1 MAISIPLSTNT
12 TGRSPQLGGQPT
24 TIRNAADAQAALS
37 NRLAERLG
45 LPPGS
50 LTAKQDDFSPEKVA
64 DRVMGFVEQRLKSE
78 AASGASPEKLQ
89 QLLDQ
94 ARSGVQ
100 KGFDEARKILDGM
113 GVLKDKIASD
123 IDDTFKRIQQGFA
136 GLDKLYGSV
145 PSAGEGNGVTPT
157 SSDRFAAVA
166 ESFELNIT
174 TRDGDRLRVSV
185 AEASAAW
192 SRTEGANSQSG
203 SLQIGGWQV
212 EVEGELDDQEKAALE
227 KLFSQVQDLSNSFY
241 SGDMAGA
248 FDRAMALDMDSSQL
262 ASMSLRLTQ
271 TSVRQATDT
280 YGSVSSQGG
289 QSASAVNGALTDY
302 AQGLLDALRTADAW
316 VSDGKGLLQDL
327 LKGGFSLDE
336 RFDAGRLDKAEQV
349 NGRLLDGLQGLL
361 GSTLAPQ
368 QGEGSEKA

>member
-136 GLDKLYGSV
+136 GLDKLYGSA
-145 PSAGEGNGVTPT
+145 PSTGGKNGVTPT

-185 AEASAAW
+185 AQASAAW
-192 SRTEGANSQSG
+192 SRSEGTNSQSG

-212 EVEGELDDQEKAALE
+212 EVEGELDDEEKAALG

-280 YGSVSSQGG
+280 YGSVSNQGG
-289 QSASAVNGALTDY
+289 QPASATNGALTDY

-336 RFDAGRLDKAEQV
+336 RFDSGRLEKAEQV

-361 GSTLAPQ
+361 SSTLTPQ
-368 QGEGSEKA
+368 AGEGNEKA

>member
-1 MAISIPLSTNT
+1 MTVSLPLSTPT
-12 TGRSPQLGGQPT
+12 TGRSPQLGGQTP
-24 TIRNAADAQAALS
+24 IRNAADAQVALS

-50 LTAKQDDFSPEKVA
+50 LTAKQDDFSPDKVA
-64 DRVMGFVEQRLKSE
+64 DRVLGFIEQRLKSE
-78 AASGASPEKLQ
+78 AASGADPEKLQ
-89 QLLDQ
+89 KLLEQ
-94 ARSGVQ
+94 ARSGVE

-113 GVLKDKIASD
+113 GLLKDKVASD

-136 GLDKLYGSV
+136 GLDKQYGAAPAGGSV
-145 PSAGEGNGVTPT
+145 AVPS

-166 ESFELNIT
+166 ESFELDIT

-185 AEASAAW
+185 AQASAAW
-192 SRTEGANSQSG
+192 SRTEGANSESG

-212 EVEGELDDQEKAALE
+212 AVDGDLDDEEKAALE
-227 KLFSQVQDLSNSFY
+227 KLFTQVQDLSNSFY

-248 FDRAMALDMDSSQL
+248 FDRAMSLDMDGSQL

-280 YGSVSSQGG
+280 YGSVSNQGG

-302 AQGLLDALRTADAW
+302 AQGLLDALRTANEW
-316 VSDGKGLLQDL
+316 VSDGKGLMQDL

-336 RFDAGRLDKAEQV
+336 RFDKTRLDKAEQL
-349 NGRLLDGLQGLL
+349 NDRLLDGLQGVL
-361 GSTLAPQ
+361 GSTLAPKA
-368 QGEGSEKA
+368 GEGAADA

>member
-12 TGRSPQLGGQPT
+12 TGRSPQLGGQPA

-64 DRVMGFVEQRLKSE
+64 GRVMGLVEQRLKSE

-136 GLDKLYGSV
+136 GLDKLYGAV
-145 PSAGEGNGVTPT
+145 PSAGENSAVTPA

-185 AEASAAW
+185 AQASAAW

-212 EVEGELDDQEKAALE
+212 DVEGELDDQEKAALE
-227 KLFSQVQDLSNSFY
+227 KLFSQVQDLSNYFY
-241 SGDMAGA
+241 SGDVAGA

-302 AQGLLDALRTADAW
+302 AQGLLDALRNADAW

-361 GSTLAPQ
+361 GSTLTPPS
-368 QGEGSEKA
+368 GKGSEKA

>member
-12 TGRSPQLGGQPT
+12 TGRTPQLGGQT

-45 LPPGS
+45 LPAGS
-50 LTAKQDDFSPEKVA
+50 LTAAKQDDYTPEKVA
-64 DRVMGFVEQRLKSE
+64 DRVLSFVEQRLSRE
-78 AASGASPEKLQ
+78 AASGASPEKMQ
-89 QLLDQ
+89 QLMEQ

-100 KGFDEARKILDGM
+100 KGFEDARKILDGM
-113 GVLKDKIASD
+113 GVLSGKIASD
-123 IDDTFKRIQQGFA
+123 IDDTASRIDQGLA
-136 GLDKLYGSV
+136 GLDKLYGN
-145 PSAGEGNGVTPT
+145 SATTGNTGVTPT

-174 TRDGDRLRVSV
+174 TRDGDRLRVSI
-185 AEASAAW
+185 AQASAAW
-192 SRTEGANSQSG
+192 SRTEGSSNQSG

-212 EVEGELDDQEKAALE
+212 EVEGELDDEEKAALG

-280 YGSVSSQGG
+280 YDSVSSEGG
-289 QSASAVNGALTDY
+289 QSASAVNSALTDY
-302 AQGLLDALRTADAW
+302 AQSLLDALRTADTW
-316 VSDGKGLLQDL
+316 SSDGKGLLQEL

-336 RFDAGRLDKAEQV
+336 RFDTDSLEKAEQF
-349 NGRLLDGLQGLL
+349 NGRLLDGLEGLL
-361 GSTLAPQ
+361 NSTLAPQ
-368 QGEGSEKA
+368 AGEGSENA

>member
-1 MAISIPLSTNT
+1 MAISIPLSTST
-12 TGRSPQLGGQPT
+12 TGRSPQIGVQP

-50 LTAKQDDFSPEKVA
+50 LNAKQDDFSPEKVA
-64 DRVMGFVEQRLKSE
+64 DRVMGFIEQRLKSE
-78 AASGASPEKLQ
+78 AASGADPEKLQ

-100 KGFDEARKILDGM
+100 KGFDEARKMLDGM
-113 GVLKDKIASD
+113 GLLKDKVAAD
-123 IDDTFKRIQQGFA
+123 IDDTFKRIEQGFA
-136 GLDKLYGSV
+136 GLDKLYGAA
-145 PSAGEGNGVTPT
+145 SAAGGNSGVTPT

-185 AEASAAW
+185 AQASAAW
-192 SRTEGANSQSG
+192 SRTEGSGSQSG

-212 EVEGELDDQEKAALE
+212 EVEGELDDQEKAALG
-227 KLFSQVQDLSNSFY
+227 KLFDQVQDLSNSFY

-280 YGSVSSQGG
+280 YGSVSNQGG
-289 QSASAVNGALTDY
+289 QPASATNGALTDY

-336 RFDAGRLDKAEQV
+336 RFDAGRLEKAEQV

-361 GSTLAPQ
+361 GSTQAPQ
-368 QGEGSEKA
+368 DGEVNNKT

>member
-174 TRDGDRLRVSV
+174 TREGDRLRVSV
-185 AEASAAW
+185 AQASAAW

>member
-12 TGRSPQLGGQPT
+12 TGRTPQLGGQP

-45 LPPGS
+45 LPAGS
-50 LTAKQDDFSPEKVA
+50 LTAAKQDDYTPEKVA

-78 AASGASPEKLQ
+78 AAAGASPEKLQ

-136 GLDKLYGSV
+136 GLDKLYGSA
-145 PSAGEGNGVTPT
+145 PSTGGNSGVTPT

-185 AEASAAW
+185 AQASAAW
-192 SRTEGANSQSG
+192 SRSEGANSQSG

-212 EVEGELDDQEKAALE
+212 EVEGELDDEEKAALG
-227 KLFSQVQDLSNSFY
+227 KLFSQVQDLSSSFY

-280 YGSVSSQGG
+280 YGSVSNQGG
-289 QSASAVNGALTDY
+289 QPASATNGALTDY
-302 AQGLLDALRTADAW
+302 AQGLLDALRTADVW

-336 RFDAGRLDKAEQV
+336 RFDSGRLEKAEQV

-361 GSTLAPQ
+361 SSTLTPQ
-368 QGEGSEKA
+368 AGEGNDKA

>member
-145 PSAGEGNGVTPT
+145 PSAGEGNGVTPM

-185 AEASAAW
+185 AQASAAW

-349 NGRLLDGLQGLL
+349 NGHLLEGLQGLL

>member
-136 GLDKLYGSV
+136 GLDKLYGSA
-145 PSAGEGNGVTPT
+145 PSTGGNSGVTPT

-185 AEASAAW
+185 AQASAAW
-192 SRTEGANSQSG
+192 SRSEGTNSQSG

-212 EVEGELDDQEKAALE
+212 EVEGELDDEEKAALG

-280 YGSVSSQGG
+280 YGSVSNQGG
-289 QSASAVNGALTDY
+289 QPASATNGALTDY

-336 RFDAGRLDKAEQV
+336 RFDSGRLEKAEQV

-361 GSTLAPQ
+361 SSTLTPQ
-368 QGEGSEKA
+368 AGEGNDKA

>member
-12 TGRSPQLGGQPT
+12 TGRTPQLGGQP

-45 LPPGS
+45 LPAGS
-50 LTAKQDDFSPEKVA
+50 LTAAKQDDYTPEKVA

-78 AASGASPEKLQ
+78 AAAGASPEKLQ

-136 GLDKLYGSV
+136 GLDKLYGSA
-145 PSAGEGNGVTPT
+145 PSTGGNSGVTPT

-185 AEASAAW
+185 AQASAAW
-192 SRTEGANSQSG
+192 SRSEGTNSQSG

-212 EVEGELDDQEKAALE
+212 EVEGELDDEEKAALG

-280 YGSVSSQGG
+280 YGSVSNQGG
-289 QSASAVNGALTDY
+289 QPASATNGALTDY

-336 RFDAGRLDKAEQV
+336 RFDSGRLEKAEQV

-361 GSTLAPQ
+361 SSTLTPQ
-368 QGEGSEKA
+368 AGEGNDKA

>member
-12 TGRSPQLGGQPT
+12 TGRSPQIGGQP
-24 TIRNAADAQAALS
+24 TIRNAADAQATLA

-64 DRVMGFVEQRLKSE
+64 DRVLGFVEQRLKSE
-78 AASGASPEKLQ
+78 AASGADPEKLQ
-89 QLLDQ
+89 KLLDQ

-100 KGFDEARKILDGM
+100 KGFDDARKILDGM
-113 GVLKDKIASD
+113 GMLKDKVAAD

-136 GLDKLYGSV
+136 NLDKQFGSA
-145 PSAGEGNGVTPT
+145 PAGGSTGVTPT
-157 SSDRFAAVA
+157 ASDRFAAVA

-185 AEASAAW
+185 AQASAAW
-192 SRTEGANSQSG
+192 SRSEGTSQQSG

-227 KLFSQVQDLSNSFY
+227 KLFGQVQDLSNAFY
-241 SGDMAGA
+241 SGDMGGA
-248 FDRAMALDMDSSQL
+248 FDRAMSLDMDGSQL

-280 YGSVSSQGG
+280 YGSVSSEGG

-302 AQGLLDALRTADAW
+302 AQGLLDALRTAEAW
-316 VSDGKGLLQDL
+316 ASDGKGLLQDL

-336 RFDAGRLDKAEQV
+336 RFDPARLDKAEQL

-361 GSTLAPQ
+361 APQ
-368 QGEGSEKA
+368 GNAVGDKT

>member
-24 TIRNAADAQAALS
+24 TIRNSADAQAALS

-157 SSDRFAAVA
+157 SSDRLAAVA

-185 AEASAAW
+185 AQASAAW

-316 VSDGKGLLQDL
+316 GSDGKGLLQDL

>member
-185 AEASAAW
+185 AQASAAW

-316 VSDGKGLLQDL
+316 GSDGKGLLQDL

>member
-1 MAISIPLSTNT
+1 MAISIPLSTST
-12 TGRSPQLGGQPT
+12 TGRSPQIGVQP

-50 LTAKQDDFSPEKVA
+50 LNAKQDDFSPEKVA

-78 AASGASPEKLQ
+78 AASGADPEKLQ
-89 QLLDQ
+89 KLLDQ

-100 KGFDEARKILDGM
+100 KGFDDARKMLDGM
-113 GVLKDKIASD
+113 GLLKDKVAAD
-123 IDDTFKRIQQGFA
+123 IDDTFKRIEQGFA
-136 GLDKLYGSV
+136 GLDKLYGAAPAAS
-145 PSAGEGNGVTPT
+145 GNSGVTPT
-157 SSDRFAAVA
+157 TSDRFAAVA

-185 AEASAAW
+185 AQASAAW
-192 SRTEGANSQSG
+192 SRTEGSGSQSG

-212 EVEGELDDQEKAALE
+212 EVEGELDDQEKAALG
-227 KLFSQVQDLSNSFY
+227 KLFDQVQDLSNSFY

-280 YGSVSSQGG
+280 YGSVSNQGG
-289 QSASAVNGALTDY
+289 QPASATNGALTDY

-336 RFDAGRLDKAEQV
+336 RFDAGRLEKAEQV

-361 GSTLAPQ
+361 GSTQAPQ
-368 QGEGSEKA
+368 EGEVNNKT

>member
-136 GLDKLYGSV
+136 GLDKLYGSA
-145 PSAGEGNGVTPT
+145 PRTGGNNGVTPT

-185 AEASAAW
+185 AQASAAW
-192 SRTEGANSQSG
+192 SRSEGANSQTG

-212 EVEGELDDQEKAALE
+212 EVEGELDDEEKAALG

-280 YGSVSSQGG
+280 YGSVSNQGG
-289 QSASAVNGALTDY
+289 QPASATNGALTDY

-336 RFDAGRLDKAEQV
+336 RFDSGRLEKAEQV

-361 GSTLAPQ
+361 SSTLTPQ
-368 QGEGSEKA
+368 AGEGNEKA

>member
-1 MAISIPLSTNT
+1 MAISIPLSTST
-12 TGRSPQLGGQPT
+12 TGRSPQLGGQP

-50 LTAKQDDFSPEKVA
+50 LNAKQEDFSPEKVA
-64 DRVMGFVEQRLKSE
+64 DRVLGFIEQRLKSE
-78 AASGASPEKLQ
+78 AASGADPEKLQ

-100 KGFDEARKILDGM
+100 KGFDEARKMLDGM
-113 GVLKDKIASD
+113 GLLKDKVATD
-123 IDDTFKRIQQGFA
+123 IDDTFKRIEQGFA
-136 GLDKLYGSV
+136 GLDKLYGAV
-145 PSAGEGNGVTPT
+145 PANGESKGVTPT

-185 AEASAAW
+185 AQASAAW
-192 SRTEGANSQSG
+192 SRTEGAGNQSG

-212 EVEGELDDQEKAALE
+212 EVEGELDDEEKAALG
-227 KLFSQVQDLSNSFY
+227 KLFNQVQDLSNSFY

-280 YGSVSSQGG
+280 YGAVSNQGG
-289 QSASAVNGALTDY
+289 QSASATNGALTDY

-316 VSDGKGLLQDL
+316 VSDGRGLLQDL

-336 RFDAGRLDKAEQV
+336 RFDAGRLEKAEQV
-349 NGRLLDGLQGLL
+349 NGRLLDGLQGVLD
-361 GSTLAPQ
+361 STLAPQ
-368 QGEGSEKA
+368 GKQAGEKA

>member
-12 TGRSPQLGGQPT
+12 TGRSPQLGGQP

-64 DRVMGFVEQRLKSE
+64 DRVLGFVEQRLKSE

-100 KGFDEARKILDGM
+100 KGFDEARKMLDGM
-113 GVLKDKIASD
+113 GMLKDKVATD
-123 IDDTFKRIQQGFA
+123 IDDTFKRIEQGFA
-136 GLDKLYGSV
+136 GLDKLYGAV
-145 PSAGEGNGVTPT
+145 PATGGNGGVTPT

-185 AEASAAW
+185 AQASAAW
-192 SRTEGANSQSG
+192 SRTEGAGSRSG

-212 EVEGELDDQEKAALE
+212 EVEGELDDEEKAALG
-227 KLFSQVQDLSNSFY
+227 KLFNQVQDLSNSFY

-280 YGSVSSQGG
+280 YGAVSNQGG
-289 QSASAVNGALTDY
+289 QPASATNGALTDY
-302 AQGLLDALRTADAW
+302 AQSLLDTLRTADAW

-336 RFDAGRLDKAEQV
+336 RFDAGRLEKAEQL

-368 QGEGSEKA
+368 GDQDGEKA

>member
-136 GLDKLYGSV
+136 GLDKLYGSA
-145 PSAGEGNGVTPT
+145 PSTGGNSGVTPT

-185 AEASAAW
+185 AQASAAW
-192 SRTEGANSQSG
+192 SRSEGTNSQSG

-212 EVEGELDDQEKAALE
+212 EVEGELDDEEKAALG

-280 YGSVSSQGG
+280 YGSVSNQGG
-289 QSASAVNGALTDY
+289 QPASATNGALTDY

-336 RFDAGRLDKAEQV
+336 RFDSGRLEKAEQV

-361 GSTLAPQ
+361 SSTLTPQ
-368 QGEGSEKA
+368 AGEGNEKA

>member
-12 TGRSPQLGGQPT
+12 TGRSPQLGGQP

-64 DRVMGFVEQRLKSE
+64 DRVLGFVEQRLKSE

-113 GVLKDKIASD
+113 GVLKDKVATD
-123 IDDTFKRIQQGFA
+123 IDDTFKRIEQGFA
-136 GLDKLYGSV
+136 GLDKLYGGV
-145 PSAGEGNGVTPT
+145 PATGGNSGVTPT

-185 AEASAAW
+185 AQASAAW
-192 SRTEGANSQSG
+192 SRTEGAGSQSG

-212 EVEGELDDQEKAALE
+212 EVEGELDDEEKAALG
-227 KLFSQVQDLSNSFY
+227 KLFDQVQDLSNSFY

-280 YGSVSSQGG
+280 YGAVSNQGG
-289 QSASAVNGALTDY
+289 QPASATNGALTDY

-336 RFDAGRLDKAEQV
+336 RFDAGRLEKAEQL

-361 GSTLAPQ
+361 GSTLAPPGNQ
-368 QGEGSEKA
+368 DGEKG

>member
-12 TGRSPQLGGQPT
+12 TGRSPQLGGQP

-64 DRVMGFVEQRLKSE
+64 DRVLGFVEQRLKSE

-100 KGFDEARKILDGM
+100 KGFDEARKMLDGM
-113 GVLKDKIASD
+113 GMLKDKVATD
-123 IDDTFKRIQQGFA
+123 IDDTFKRIEQGFA
-136 GLDKLYGSV
+136 GLDKLYGAV
-145 PSAGEGNGVTPT
+145 PATGGNGGVTPT

-185 AEASAAW
+185 AQASAAW
-192 SRTEGANSQSG
+192 SRTEGAGSQSG

-212 EVEGELDDQEKAALE
+212 EVEGELDDEEKAALG
-227 KLFSQVQDLSNSFY
+227 KLFNQVQDLSNSFY

-280 YGSVSSQGG
+280 YGAVSNQGG
-289 QSASAVNGALTDY
+289 QPASATNGALTDY
-302 AQGLLDALRTADAW
+302 AQSLLDALRTADAW

-336 RFDAGRLDKAEQV
+336 RFDAGRLEKAEQL

-368 QGEGSEKA
+368 GDQDGEKA